1 MNNAA
6 RHPHLLA
13 ALRIVV
19 SACLATLLLLAV
31 PVQAQQPEPPDLPGY
46 TALVREAAAAAR
58 RNDRLG
64 LEDAGARLAAVTV
77 VRVGDETLPADNRW
91 LAAELARPAPRNA
104 LIATRLTALA
114 DALSLPPGAAPP
126 DALERLRAILV
137 RPPFADATPQ
147 TPQWWTDF
155 WNWVGR
161 VLEALLRP
169 LTNVQ
174 PAAGSGTTLVVAALG
189 ILLLV
194 GIGLYLFLGLRRSL
208 VRSAQAAPAADEE
221 TLTAREA
228 IDQAGELIRSGD
240 HRAAVRYLHLAAL
253 LWLDERGALRY
264 DRALTNREHLERLR
278 DNPELR
284 GRLVPII
291 ATFDRVWYG
300 HAPITPAELD
310 TYRAQVEALRREGAQ

>member
-1 MNNAA
+1 VNAVICHIFLA
-6 RHPHLLA
+6 LVLLTPA
-13 ALRIVV
+13 GIR
-19 SACLATLLLLAV
+19 
-31 PVQAQQPEPPDLPGY
+31 AQQPEPPDLPAY

-64 LEDAGARLAAVTV
+64 LDDAGARLAAVTV
-77 VRVGDETLPADNRW
+77 VRVGDEMLPADNRW
-91 LAAELARPAPRNA
+91 LAEELARPAPRTA
-104 LIATRLTALA
+104 LIATRLAALA
-114 DALSLPPGAAPP
+114 DALALPPGAAPP
-126 DALERLRAILV
+126 DARERLRAILA
-137 RPPFADATPQ
+137 RPPFGESTAQ

-174 PAAGSGTTLVVAALG
+174 PAAGTTTALVVAAIG
-189 ILLLV
+189 VLLLV

-208 VRSAQAAPAADEE
+208 VRGAQIQAADVEDG
-221 TLTAREA
+221 LTAREA
-228 IDQAGELIRSGD
+228 SDQAGELIRSGD
-240 HRAAVRYLHLAAL
+240 YRAAVRSLYLAAL

-284 GRLVPII
+284 GRLAPII
-291 ATFDRVWYG
+291 ATFDNVWYG
-300 HAPITPAELD
+300 HAPITPDELA
-310 TYRAQVEALRREGAQ
+310 TYRAQVEALRREGSA